1 MDKKWDFKGW
11 ATRHNVKC
19 ADGRTIKEGAF
30 KEDHNQ
36 TVPLVWN
43 HNHTDADNVLGH
55 ALLEYRKEGVYTY
68 GKFNETSQGKN
79 AKELVRNGDITAL
92 SIYANK
98 LKQEKGDVLHG
109 NIREVSLV
117 LAGANPGAYIE
128 TVLVH
133 GEGKESE
140 EAIIWNNADL
150 ELSHSEDDD
159 KTLKAYKIEII
170 GQDGKTPSTV
180 YYEAESEEDAMTK
193 VMDGADVP
201 KENVKSIKEIDKKD
215 IPEKKPVDEVNHKD
229 PKDPED
235 KKDELNHSK
244 EEEKK
249 MEKTKEQLAAE
260 EALKHAE
267 KTVEEVFN
275 TLNEE
280 QKLAVYALIGAAL
293 EESDGGKEEMKQNLF
308 DKETDVKEE
317 DVLTHAEFQ
326 AALED
331 AKKGGSLRDA
341 FLAHGIENIDTLF
354 PEVQSLNRT
363 PELISRDMEWV
374 ATVMA
379 GVSKSPFSRVKST
392 AANIT
397 ADEARAKGY
406 VKGNQKVEEVIAAL
420 KRTTTP
426 QTVYKFQK
434 LDRDDVIDITDF
446 DVVVFIKSEMRV
458 MLNEELARAF
468 LIGDGR
474 SNDSDDKIDP
484 LHIRPIYGDN
494 AVYTVS
500 RVLTPAANA
509 TAAQKAKAFIQDIV
523 RSRKLY
529 KGSGNP
535 SLFTTE
541 DQLVEMLLLEDTN
554 GRVIYET
561 IDKLKTAL
569 RVKDI
574 ITVPVMEGVN
584 RVVADDQ
591 FDLLGI
597 LVNLT
602 DYNVGADKGGQVSM
616 FEDFDLNF
624 NKHEYLIETRCSG
637 ALKKPYSAI
646 VYESKGS
653 VVQG

>member
-1 MDKKWDFKGW
+1 MAKQWDFKGW

-19 ADGRTIKEGAF
+19 GDGRTIKEGAF
-30 KEDHNQ
+30 KENDKQ

-43 HNHTDADNVLGH
+43 HDHKDAENVLGH

-98 LKQEKGDVLHG
+98 LKQEKDNVLHG

-128 TVLVH
+128 TVLFH
-133 GEGKESE
+133 GEGAEAE
-140 EAIIWNNADL
+140 EAIIWNNGDL
-150 ELSHSEDDD
+150 EISHSDE
-159 KTLKAYKIEII
+159 E
-170 GQDGKTPSTV
+170 
-180 YYEAESEEDAMTK
+180 EEDNTNQE
-193 VMDGADVP
+193 DP
-201 KENVKSIKEIDKKD
+201 KKDPDKKPD
-215 IPEKKPVDEVNHKD
+215 QEDPKLD
-229 PKDPED
+229 PKDKE
-235 KKDELNHSK
+235 KEKELEHSNK
-244 EEEKK
+244 EENK
-249 MEKTKEQLAAE
+249 MDPKEKTIQQ
-260 EALKHAE
+260 
-267 KTVEEVFN
+267 VFD

-280 QKLAVYALIGAAL
+280 QKLMVYALVGAAQ
-293 EESDGGKEEMKQNLF
+293 EDDGGEEEMKQNAF
-308 DKETDVKEE
+308 DKQTEKEDE
-317 DVLTHAEFQ
+317 FLTHAEFTE
-326 AALED
+326 ALTD
-331 AKKGGSLRDA
+331 AKRNGSLKDA
-341 FLAHGIENIDTLF
+341 FLAHGIDNIDTLF

-374 ATVMA
+374 NTVMA
-379 GVSKSPFSRVKST
+379 GVSKTPFSRVKST

-406 VKGNQKVEEVIAAL
+406 VKGEQKVEEVIASL

-426 QTVYKFQK
+426 TTVYKLQK

-446 DVVVFIKSEMRV
+446 DVIVFIKSEMRV

-474 SNDSDDKIDP
+474 SGASPDKINP
-484 LHIRPIYGDN
+484 LNIRPIYGDDP
-494 AVYTVS
+494 VYTVV
-500 RVLTPAANA
+500 RTLTPAVGA
-509 TAAQKAKAFIQDIV
+509 TAAAKAKAFIQDVI

-554 GRVIYET
+554 GRVIYDT
-561 IDKLKTAL
+561 VDKLKTAL
-569 RVKDI
+569 RVKDV

-584 RVVADDQ
+584 RVVVDNQ

-602 DYNVGADKGGQVSM
+602 DYSVGADKGGQVSL

-646 VYESKGS
+646 VFESKGA

>member
-1 MDKKWDFKGW
+1 MAKQWDFKGW

-19 ADGRTIKEGAF
+19 GDGRTIREGAF
-30 KEDHNQ
+30 KDNDKQ

-43 HNHTDADNVLGH
+43 HDHKDAENVLGH

-79 AKELVRNGDITAL
+79 AKELVRNRDITAL

-98 LKQEKGDVLHG
+98 LKQEKDNVLHG

-128 TVLVH
+128 TVLFH
-133 GEGKESE
+133 GEGTEAE
-140 EAIIWNNADL
+140 EAIIWNNGDL
-150 ELSHSEDDD
+150 EISHSDEEEED
-159 KTLKAYKIEII
+159 KTSQE
-170 GQDGKTPSTV
+170 DPKTDP
-180 YYEAESEEDAMTK
+180 
-193 VMDGADVP
+193 
-201 KENVKSIKEIDKKD
+201 N
-215 IPEKKPVDEVNHKD
+215 KKPDQEDPKLD
-229 PKDPED
+229 PKDKE
-235 KKDELNHSK
+235 KELEHSNK
-244 EEEKK
+244 EENK
-249 MEKTKEQLAAE
+249 MDPKEKTIQ
-260 EALKHAE
+260 
-267 KTVEEVFN
+267 EVFD

-280 QKLAVYALIGAAL
+280 QKLMVYALVGAAQ
-293 EESDGGKEEMKQNLF
+293 EESDGGEEEMKQNAF
-308 DKETDVKEE
+308 DKQTEKEDE
-317 DVLTHAEFQ
+317 FLTHAEFTE
-326 AALED
+326 ALAD
-331 AKKGGSLRDA
+331 AKRNGSLKDA
-341 FLAHGIENIDTLF
+341 FLAHGINNIDTLF
-354 PEVQSLNRT
+354 PEVQNLNRT

-374 ATVMA
+374 NKVMS
-379 GVSKSPFSRVKST
+379 GVSKTPFSRVKST
-392 AANIT
+392 AVNIT

-406 VKGNQKVEEVIAAL
+406 VKGAQKADEVIAAL

-426 QTVYKFQK
+426 TTVYKLQK

-446 DVVVFIKSEMRV
+446 DVIVFIKAEMRV

-474 SNDSDDKIDP
+474 SSASADKINP
-484 LHIRPIYGDN
+484 LNIRPIYGDDP
-494 AVYTVS
+494 VYTVV
-500 RVLTPAANA
+500 RTLTPASGDS
-509 TAAQKAKAFIQDIV
+509 AAKKAKAFIQDVI

-554 GRVIYET
+554 GRVIYDT
-561 IDKLKTAL
+561 VDKLKTAL

-574 ITVPVMEGVN
+574 VTVPVMEGVN

-597 LVNLT
+597 LVNLA
-602 DYNVGADKGGQVSM
+602 DYSVGADKGGQVSL

-646 VYESKGS
+646 VFESKGA
-653 VVQG
+653 VVAG

>member
-1 MDKKWDFKGW
+1 MEKIKMDKKWDFKGW

-19 ADGRTIKEGAF
+19 GDGRTIKEGAF
-30 KEDHNQ
+30 KENHNQ

-159 KTLKAYKIEII
+159 NKDLENQEDQK
-170 GQDGKTPSTV
+170 DP
-180 YYEAESEEDAMTK
+180 EA
-193 VMDGADVP
+193 
-201 KENVKSIKEIDKKD
+201 KKD
-215 IPEKKPVDEVNHKD
+215 PED
-229 PKDPED
+229 PKDTED